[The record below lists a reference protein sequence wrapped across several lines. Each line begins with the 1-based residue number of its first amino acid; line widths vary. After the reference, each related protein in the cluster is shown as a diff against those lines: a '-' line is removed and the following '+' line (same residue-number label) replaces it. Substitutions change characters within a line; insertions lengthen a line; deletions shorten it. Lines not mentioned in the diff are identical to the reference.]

1 MPRSLRRRTAMSNVE
16 LAPMANIRETDVE
29 LIGEENGNPN
39 PRRGA
44 DDGIDDGFEDP
55 TSNKPTNGGP
65 RTPVPRTPVPRSPS
79 PAPGPGRGGY
89 IPVPTD
95 PALGGKPG
103 RKPLDVNTYATKKT
117 VAQGM
122 MDLALLTANANQL
135 RYVIESGK
143 YGNTD
148 VNYYV
153 SMVLIIIS
161 IIMQLVIGIA
171 LIFMGRYDVSR
182 EHHAVKADRLNNWVV
197 LGVFLITIINVFVS
211 SFAIEPMSPSLLRSA
226 LAESAERV
234 TERIVQQ

>member
-1 MPRSLRRRTAMSNVE
+1 MSNVE

-29 LIGEENGNPN
+29 IIGGENGN

-44 DDGIDDGFEDP
+44 DDGIDDGFEGPSID
-55 TSNKPTNGGP
+55 KPTNGG
-65 RTPVPRTPVPRSPS
+65 PRTPVPRSPS

-103 RKPLDVNTYATKKT
+103 KKPLDVNTYATKKT

-143 YGNTD
+143 YGNND

-197 LGVFLITIINVFVS
+197 LGVFLITIINVFIS
-211 SFAIEPMSPSLLRSA
+211 SFAIEPMSPALLRSA
-226 LAESAERV
+226 LAESTERV
-234 TERIVQQ
+234 TERIIQQ